1 MYQNDGCTIGQESR
15 GQDCWPERVR
25 LLGGR
30 QVVDL
35 VGWAAGTDD
44 GCTVGQESR
53 GQDCWW
59 ERVRLLGGREV
70 DDLVGE
76 GWAAVQERD

>member
-1 MYQNDGCTIGQESR
+1 MREGRTARRETVG
-15 GQDCWPERVR
+15 
-25 LLGGR
+25 LLGR
-30 QVVDL
+30 REVVDL

-59 ERVRLLGGREV
+59 ERVGLLGGRQV
-70 DDLVGE
+70 DDLV
-76 GWAAVQERD
+76 

>member
-1 MYQNDGCTIGQESR
+1 MREGRTARRETVG
-15 GQDCWPERVR
+15 
-25 LLGGR
+25 LLGR
-30 QVVDL
+30 REVVDL

-59 ERVRLLGGREV
+59 ERVGLLGGRQV

-76 GWAAVQERD
+76 GWAAGQERY

>member
-1 MYQNDGCTIGQESR
+1 VGESR
-15 GQDCWPERVR
+15 TARRERVI
-25 LLGGR
+25 LLGGGR
-30 QVVDL
+30 EVDDSL
-35 VGWAAGTDD
+35 GWAAGTDD

-59 ERVRLLGGREV
+59 ERVGLLGGREV

-76 GWAAVQERD
+76 VWAAGQERY